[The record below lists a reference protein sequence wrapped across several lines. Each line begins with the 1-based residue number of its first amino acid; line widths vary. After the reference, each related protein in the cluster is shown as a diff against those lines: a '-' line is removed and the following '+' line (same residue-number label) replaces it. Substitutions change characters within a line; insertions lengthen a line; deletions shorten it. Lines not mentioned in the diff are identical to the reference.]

1 MNEFL
6 EHSMTINNVVFVL
19 FAYGALSD
27 EMVVIYVSLAFAI
40 VSLVLAALAFIKMR
54 RNGWTVLD
62 GLTCSVHAF
71 ILSVLLICANA
82 AVIYSYW
89 A

>member
-19 FAYGALSD
+19 FAYGARRNELA
-27 EMVVIYVSLAFAI
+27 VIYVGLAFAI
-40 VSLVLAALAFIKMR
+40 ISLVLAALAFRKMR
-54 RNGWTVLD
+54 REGWTVLD
-62 GLTCSVHAF
+62 GLTCSLHAF

-82 AVIYSYW
+82 VAIYSYW

>member
-19 FAYGALSD
+19 FAYGALRN

-40 VSLVLAALAFIKMR
+40 ISLVLAALAFIKMK

-62 GLTCSVHAF
+62 GLTCSLHAF

>member
-1 MNEFL
+1 MNDFL
-6 EHSMTINNVVFVL
+6 EHSMTINNVAFVL
-19 FAYGALSD
+19 FAYGELRD
-27 EMVVIYVSLAFAI
+27 ELVVIYVGLAFAI
-40 VSLVLAALAFIKMR
+40 ISLVLAAIAFIKMK

-62 GLTCSVHAF
+62 GLTCSLHAF

-82 AVIYSYW
+82 AVIYCYW

>member
-19 FAYGALSD
+19 FAYGALRD
-27 EMVVIYVSLAFAI
+27 EMVVIYVGLAFAI

-62 GLTCSVHAF
+62 GLTCSLHAL

-82 AVIYSYW
+82 VAIYSYW

>member
-19 FAYGALSD
+19 FAYGALRN
-27 EMVVIYVSLAFAI
+27 ELVVIYVGLAYAI
-40 VSLVLAALAFIKMR
+40 ICLVLAALAFRKMR
-54 RNGWTVLD
+54 REGWTVLD
-62 GLTCSVHAF
+62 GLTCSLHAF

-82 AVIYSYW
+82 VAIYSYW

>member
-19 FAYGALSD
+19 FAYGALRD

-40 VSLVLAALAFIKMR
+40 ISLFLAALAFRKMSR
-54 RNGWTVLD
+54 E
-62 GLTCSVHAF
+62 
-71 ILSVLLICANA
+71 
-82 AVIYSYW
+82 
-89 A
+89 